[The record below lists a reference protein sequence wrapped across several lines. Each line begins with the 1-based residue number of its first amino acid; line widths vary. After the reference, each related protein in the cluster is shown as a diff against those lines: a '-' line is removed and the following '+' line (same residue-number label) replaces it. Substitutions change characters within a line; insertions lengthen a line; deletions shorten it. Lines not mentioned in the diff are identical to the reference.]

1 MTEPVL
7 TLKGACQ
14 PKAGTTTPPAGCV
27 SSLTRAQF
35 EKLLAALTPP
45 DKPPAPPDVK
55 RNFAAQYARL
65 LTFANAARALGLE
78 NDPKVLEIFQ
88 FSKNQIMAE
97 ALNQHITEEYSHPS
111 DAQIETY
118 YKENAR
124 KYVEATLLRIII
136 PRNAGSGDKPKSTE
150 AEEKAY
156 AEQIRQRWVAGE
168 DPEKLQKE
176 ASEHAGA
183 TAPAANINMGVR
195 RPGTLPEAQE
205 SVFDLKAGEISQ
217 PYADPA
223 AFYIYKIV
231 SVREVPLSEAKTQ
244 ISQTLS
250 RQMIVDHV
258 QQVQSSV
265 TPVLNDAYFG
275 PEKPPGAP
283 TRIIQPRSSPPGA
296 GMSPGAGAPPPP
308 PQNSQAPPK

>member
-1 MTEPVL
+1 
-7 TLKGACQ
+7 
-14 PKAGTTTPPAGCV
+14 
-27 SSLTRAQF
+27 
-35 EKLLAALTPP
+35 
-45 DKPPAPPDVK
+45 
-55 RNFAAQYARL
+55 QYAKL

-78 NDPKVLEIFQ
+78 NDPRVQEIFQ
-88 FSKNQIMAE
+88 FAKNQILAE
-97 ALNQHITEEYSHPS
+97 SFNQHITEEYSHPS
-111 DAQIETY
+111 DQQIEAY
-118 YKENAR
+118 YKENSK
-124 KYVEATLLRIII
+124 KYVEATLQRIII
-136 PRNAGSGDKPKSTE
+136 PRNAGSGDKPKPTE

-183 TAPAANINMGVR
+183 TAPAANINMGAR

-205 SVFDLKAGEISQ
+205 SVFDLQAGEISQ

-223 AFYIYKIV
+223 AFYIYKVV

-258 QQVQSSV
+258 QQVQNSV

-275 PEKPPGAP
+275 PEKPPSAP
-283 TRIIQPRSSPPGA
+283 ARIIQP
-296 GMSPGAGAPPPP
+296 
-308 PQNSQAPPK
+308 